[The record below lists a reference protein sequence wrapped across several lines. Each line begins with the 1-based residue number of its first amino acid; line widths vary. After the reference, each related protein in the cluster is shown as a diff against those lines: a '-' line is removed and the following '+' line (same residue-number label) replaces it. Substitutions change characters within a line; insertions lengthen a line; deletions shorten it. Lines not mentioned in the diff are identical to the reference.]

1 MFPSGR
7 QHNLVKLDTTDNGN
21 YKLTPS
27 PAPLGNCAAG
37 EAIRTLNPPLEFT
50 NFGFPQA
57 AQELRMS

>member
-27 PAPLGNCAAG
+27 PAPLGNCVAG